1 MVPKKLPLDLEEEIL
16 FRVPPRSLHCF
27 RSVCK
32 EWNALSRDKRLIN
45 KNFACAPPE
54 FILKTRSN
62 IYSISVNLNDDNPTI
77 NVRDLC
83 FGDHLRGQHSLYGTC
98 DGNFFLYDHF
108 HEGGGCMVV
117 DPKRVTR
124 LLRERVLSVYKGDRF
139 SVLEQSKKTRK
150 IEIWVTKN
158 KIGNGDDGDDV
169 VWIKF
174 MTISRPDFPMVLISH
189 PSTNY
194 FVENNIYGKAFVLSC
209 PTKKPKAAWIKIDG
223 VVFAKSDQSS
233 VFVPSL
239 ITIP

>member
-1 MVPKKLPLDLEEEIL
+1 
-16 FRVPPRSLHCF
+16 
-27 RSVCK
+27 
-32 EWNALSRDKRLIN
+32 
-45 KNFACAPPE
+45 
-54 FILKTRSN
+54 
-62 IYSISVNLNDDNPTI
+62 
-77 NVRDLC
+77 
-83 FGDHLRGQHSLYGTC
+83 
-98 DGNFFLYDHF
+98 
-108 HEGGGCMVV
+108 
-117 DPKRVTR
+117 
-124 LLRERVLSVYKGDRF
+124 
-139 SVLEQSKKTRK
+139 VLEQSKKTRK

>member
-108 HEGGGCMVV
+108 HEGGGCMVLFET
-117 DPKRVTR
+117 D
-124 LLRERVLSVYKGDRF
+124 
-139 SVLEQSKKTRK
+139 
-150 IEIWVTKN
+150 
-158 KIGNGDDGDDV
+158 
-169 VWIKF
+169 
-174 MTISRPDFPMVLISH
+174 
-189 PSTNY
+189 
-194 FVENNIYGKAFVLSC
+194 
-209 PTKKPKAAWIKIDG
+209 
-223 VVFAKSDQSS
+223 
-233 VFVPSL
+233 
-239 ITIP
+239 